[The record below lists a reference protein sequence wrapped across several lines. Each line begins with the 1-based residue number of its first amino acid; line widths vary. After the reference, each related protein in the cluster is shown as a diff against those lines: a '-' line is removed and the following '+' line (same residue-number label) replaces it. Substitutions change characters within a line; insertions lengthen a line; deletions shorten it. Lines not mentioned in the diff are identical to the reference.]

1 MALLCV
7 SKKKIVVK
15 RAWKR
20 FTHKLRS
27 KFRDIKIA
35 ASVRDSTSR
44 LLRVISHHLI
54 VPFRTRYLQ
63 NTIPRI
69 HFNRGYSHNHSHFLE
84 FFSHPFGKRKCRR
97 RHSESIYKQIYQYEG
112 QRWRQGETKSDEKV
126 VGRKKEKEEE
136 EGPQEIVDSMEDAWM
151 RVVAASPHLRVD
163 EKADQFIN
171 KFREAMRLD
180 KERSLLEFQE
190 RSRTKRSKEEPSEV
204 TSSPEL
210 QASIGGSG
218 HQQSSS
224 LTT

>member
-54 VPFRTRYLQ
+54 VPFRTR
-63 NTIPRI
+63 
-69 HFNRGYSHNHSHFLE
+69 
-84 FFSHPFGKRKCRR
+84 KCCR
-97 RHSESIYKQIYQYEG
+97 RHSESIYQQIYQYEG

-126 VGRKKEKEEE
+126 VGRKKEREEE

-190 RSRTKRSKEEPSEV
+190 RLIRS
-204 TSSPEL
+204 
-210 QASIGGSG
+210 A
-218 HQQSSS
+218 
-224 LTT
+224 

>member
-27 KFRDIKIA
+27 KSSDIKIA
-35 ASVRDSTSR
+35 VSVRDSTSR

-69 HFNRGYSHNHSHFLE
+69 HFNIGYSHHHSHFLE
-84 FFSHPFGKRKCRR
+84 FFSRPFGKRKCPRR
-97 RHSESIYKQIYQYEG
+97 DSESIYRQIYQYES

-126 VGRKKEKEEE
+126 VGRKKEKKEE

-190 RSRTKRSKEEPSEV
+190 RLLHGWICINFT
-204 TSSPEL
+204 L
-210 QASIGGSG
+210 
-218 HQQSSS
+218 
-224 LTT
+224 